1 MQLDPDSIYEQIEAR
16 HILHPLSAAL
26 QQAGIASAISDAR
39 CMLGIVL
46 GRDDAVL
53 PHEMIARWQPDQSRA
68 LDALRQRRQTGEPIS
83 RMRGWREFWSMQ
95 FRLSSATL
103 DPRPDSETVIEAALD
118 WARHQAPAA
127 RILDLGTGSGC
138 LLLTCLAE
146 LPQASGVG
154 IDISA
159 DALDMAAMNA
169 SQHGLASRTMF
180 YQQDFAT
187 DLTAHD
193 QFDVILSNPPYIPS
207 ADIEMLDADVRH
219 FDPLAAL
226 DGGAD
231 GLACWRV
238 LCPQIATALS
248 DGGMAFVEI
257 GAGQGK
263 SVGMLGRASG
273 LRLLGSFAD
282 LSGQERC
289 LQFQKEL

>member
-1 MQLDPDSIYEQIEAR
+1 MQLDPDSIYEQLEAR
-16 HILHPLSAAL
+16 HILQPLSAAL
-26 QQAGIASAISDAR
+26 QQAGIASAIIDAR

-53 PHEMIARWQPDQSRA
+53 PHEMIARWQPEQSRA
-68 LDALRQRRQTGEPIS
+68 LEALRQRRQTGEPIS

-95 FRLSSATL
+95 FRLSPATL
-103 DPRPDSETVIEAALD
+103 DPRPDSETVIAAALG
-118 WARHQAPAA
+118 WARDQAPAA

-159 DALDMAAMNA
+159 GALEMAAMNA
-169 SQHGLASRTMF
+169 SQYGLVARTMF

-187 DLTAHD
+187 DLTAHG
-193 QFDVILSNPPYIPS
+193 QFDLILSNPPYIPS

-238 LCPQIATALS
+238 LCPQIAIALS

-282 LSGQERC
+282 LSGHERC
-289 LQFQKEL
+289 LQFKKEL